1 MTYERR
7 VDRQHPGCLI
17 FLVDQSESMS
27 QPLRGTPTPK
37 SAALAD
43 QLNSL
48 IYELIQRCT
57 KSLTEPPRPYF
68 ALSVIGY
75 CTDDDGDPV
84 VGSVLPGTT
93 GQQDLAWTTRAS
105 QTLRV
110 GWSNECGRSRRAGNG
125 TSSRSGSNPSPPGV
139 HLCARRSTAPDGW
152 PGRWL
157 ERFPDAFPPIV
168 INFSDGESTD
178 GDPRVWATR
187 LRSLHSTDGSVLF
200 FNLDLTSTQSSPVL
214 FADRPDKGWS
224 PFTCLMFEMS
234 SELPEMMLAA
244 ARAHGFQVSER
255 ARGFGSNADFRS
267 VVSFLNVGTSIGR
280 LMR

>member
-1 MTYERR
+1 MNAASIVSIR
-7 VDRQHPGCLI
+7 VVSSSSSISRSPCHNRC
-17 FLVDQSESMS
+17 
-27 QPLRGTPTPK
+27 RGTPTPK

-75 CTDDDGDPV
+75 RTDDDGDPV

-93 GQQDLAWTTRAS
+93 GQEDLAWTTELAS
-105 QTLRV
+105 ARV
-110 GWSNECGRSRRAGNG
+110 GWSNDCGRRRRAGNG
-125 TSSRSGSNPSPPGV
+125 TSSRSGSNPSPPAV
-139 HLCARRSTAPDGW
+139 HRCARRSTVPDDW
-152 PGRWL
+152 PDSGSNASRT
-157 ERFPDAFPPIV
+157 AFPPIV

-178 GDPRVWATR
+178 GDPRVWARR
-187 LRSLHSTDGSVLF
+187 LRGLHSADGSVLF

-224 PFTCLMFEMS
+224 PFTSLMFEMS
-234 SELPEMMLAA
+234 SELPDMMLAA
-244 ARAHGFQVSER
+244 ARAHGFQVSEH